1 MAKPSRKN
9 KTKRTKPPRHKRK
22 PNAMPAVGIP
32 FDEKSTKNQPLKPAS
47 DDESVEAKQQSED
60 KLASSESLGKSRRN
74 TQAGDLTALSKNRSS
89 AGESVSE
96 LLEEGQDLEGQLV
109 EAVSAAGGASQKEL
123 PVRTE
128 PEERIPD
135 YKNRN
140 RL

>member
-9 KTKRTKPPRHKRK
+9 KTKRTKPPRRTR
-22 PNAMPAVGIP
+22 NSMPAVGIP
-32 FDEKSTKNQPLKPAS
+32 LDEKSTKNQPLKPAS
-47 DDESVEAKQQSED
+47 GDQSVEAKQQSED
-60 KLASSESLGKSRRN
+60 HLASSESLRKSRRN
-74 TQAGDLTALSKNRSS
+74 TQAGDLTALSKNRFS

-109 EAVSAAGGASQKEL
+109 EAVGAAGEASQKEL

-128 PEERIPD
+128 REERIPD